1 MRLIYVSIKIFIGII
16 IYVGY
21 YCCYVKKNCPKAK
34 FNSKG
39 NKILHLALLTRKEE
53 AKKLKNITYA
63 RGINLVKPLF

>member
-21 YCCYVKKNCPKAK
+21 YCCYVKKCPKAK

-39 NKILHLALLTRKEE
+39 NKILHLALL
-53 AKKLKNITYA
+53 LN
-63 RGINLVKPLF
+63 